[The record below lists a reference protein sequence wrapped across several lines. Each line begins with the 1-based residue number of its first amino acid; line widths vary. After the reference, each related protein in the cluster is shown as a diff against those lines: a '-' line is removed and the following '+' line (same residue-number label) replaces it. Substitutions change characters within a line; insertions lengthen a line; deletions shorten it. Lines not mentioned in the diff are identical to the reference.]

1 MASGAPRA
9 ALMAAAS
16 NRVRRSEAT
25 GSAEEWEARRQAVL
39 RSIRFHLREQRK
51 REGQPVLRLERAE
64 EGQRQAAGAR
74 TA

>member
-51 REGQPVLRLERAE
+51 REGQPVLELHNHRRGCRETD
-64 EGQRQAAGAR
+64 GAA
-74 TA
+74 

>member
-39 RSIRFHLREQRK
+39 RSIRFHIRQQRE
-51 REGQPVLRLERAE
+51 REGRPVLELHRKSP
-64 EGQRQAAGAR
+64 GQLG
-74 TA
+74 